1 MMQNYLDSEP
11 TISERIAM
19 GGTHRDVVYKEF
31 KKDSESRQTELLKD
45 VKSME
50 RELEVKKK

>member
-19 GGTHRDVVYKEF
+19 GGTHGDVVCKEF
-31 KKDSESRQTELLKD
+31 KRDSESRQKELLKD
-45 VKSME
+45 LTSLEKQ
-50 RELEVKKK
+50 LEVKKE